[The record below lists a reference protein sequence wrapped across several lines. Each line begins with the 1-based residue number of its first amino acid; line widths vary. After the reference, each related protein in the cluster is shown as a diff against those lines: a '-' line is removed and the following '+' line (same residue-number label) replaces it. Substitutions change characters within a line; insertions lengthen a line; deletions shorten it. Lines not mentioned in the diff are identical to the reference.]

1 MNLFSLCPGFNSRP
15 WRSISRDCFLADHTR
30 CLGHSRTLSS
40 AHAPLEK
47 HPPVSRHLHHTVTSS
62 HRHTLTPSHRHTITP
77 SHRHTLTPS
86 HCHISIVEKVRN
98 SKFHA
103 ISKTTVLA
111 RIWISRARALGE
123 ILGSG
128 AFIGAFRYP
137 RRHKMVQ
144 YLWSM

>member
-47 HPPVSRHLHHTVTSS
+47 HPPVSRHLHHTVTS
-62 HRHTLTPSHRHTITP
+62 